1 MFDFSTLITDRAAAD
16 LENLRALLST
26 PMEDWTAEQMAQFNQ
41 AISKGAYNYTDLN
54 RVTACM
60 EYLDETLRA
69 YGYETG
75 YQRILV
81 HPDEPESISL
91 LPEGYT
97 QLEYIQSSGSQYI
110 DTGFKPNQDT
120 RIVMDATPLNM
131 VSENGGAFFF
141 GSSFPIQENGFE
153 TYGFYNVFYA
163 VYNSVQEGG
172 TEELVAYERLLID
185 FNRNSC
191 VVTRDDMTVFSH
203 TFSQNTFTS
212 SVDLCLFLLPRQ
224 SPFFGMIRLY
234 NCRIFNN
241 DVLIRD
247 YIPCKNPSGEVG
259 LYDTVNAQFYGNSG
273 TGVFSPGPEITPGPD
288 PSLDPS
294 SWYEDDVPT
303 APQMAQYL
311 NNVLSIWSTI
321 MGDPTLPETMVN
333 LTQEGANQI
342 EAALIEINTAIE
354 QIIAA
359 MARSNSFTFWSGN
372 RPFPTAYSNRGRN
385 WAELD
390 AMGTSWRN
398 WQVATWY
405 LLLYGNL
412 EAEGDVT

>member
-1 MFDFSTLITDRAAAD
+1 MSFDFSTLITNRSSAD

-26 PMEDWTAEQMAQFNQ
+26 PLEDWTAEQLAQFNQ

-75 YQRILV
+75 YQRIIV
-81 HPDEPESISL
+81 PHTGGGGSA

-97 QLEYIQSSGSQYI
+97 ELEYIESTGTQYI
-110 DTGFKPNQDT
+110 DTGFKPTGNSRVVCDIQLSKT
-120 RIVMDATPLNM
+120 GVWLYGARHTATDRTFMTVAMTDNYRSDYNNSYSLNI
-131 VSENGGAFFF
+131 
-141 GSSFPIQENGFE
+141 P
-153 TYGFYNVFYA
+153 Y
-163 VYNSVQEGG
+163 
-172 TEELVAYERLLID
+172 
-185 FNRNSC
+185 
-191 VVTRDDMTVFSH
+191 DMTDRVTIDKNKGSMTIGTQTVSYEDADFSCAYNLYIFAGNSAGTPS
-203 TFSQNTFTS
+203 TFSS
-212 SVDLCLFLLPRQ
+212 MKLFYCKVYDN
-224 SPFFGMIRLY
+224 G
-234 NCRIFNN
+234 
-241 DVLIRD
+241 VLIRD
-247 YIPCKNPSGEVG
+247 YVPCQGPSGDIG
-259 LYDTVNAQFYGNSG
+259 LYDTENNQFYGNAG
-273 TGVFSPGPEITPGPD
+273 TGTFTAGPEIPPEPGEV
-288 PSLDPS
+288 LDPYT
-294 SWYEDDVPT
+294 WYESDIPT
-303 APQMAQYL
+303 DTQMAQYL
-311 NNVLSIWSTI
+311 SNVLSIWDTI
-321 MGDPTLPETMVN
+321 MGDPTLPETMSN

-398 WQVATWY
+398 WQVANWY

>member
-41 AISKGAYNYTDLN
+41 AASKGAYNYTDLN

-60 EYLDETLRA
+60 EYLDETLRS

-75 YQRILV
+75 YQPIIV
-81 HPDEPESISL
+81 PHAPV
-91 LPEGYT
+91 
-97 QLEYIQSSGSQYI
+97 QSVPLTNI
-110 DTGFKPNQDT
+110 IPNSSFEQDT
-120 RIVMDATPLNM
+120 SWTGVVYDTAQHLQGARSSKLGPGTVVNNSAQVATPIVGHKYYGRSYIKSQGDIQPSDCRFELYAGDGPGLNFVFTYNQGNFPDWTMQSAM
-131 VSENGGAFFF
+131 VTVDAVNGT
-141 GSSFPIQENGFE
+141 S
-153 TYGFYNVFYA
+153 YA
-163 VYNSVQEGG
+163 
-172 TEELVAYERLLID
+172 I
-185 FNRNSC
+185 RNF
-191 VVTRDDMTVFSH
+191 VVNAVNPCWTDCLMI
-203 TFSQNTFTS
+203 
-212 SVDLCLFLLPRQ
+212 VDLTAAFGAGNEPDKEWCDANLPYFDGTYTYSQ
-224 SPFFGMIRLY
+224 A
-234 NCRIFNN
+234 
-241 DVLIRD
+241 RD
-247 YIPCKNPSGEVG
+247 PY
-259 LYDTVNAQFYGNSG
+259 T
-273 TGVFSPGPEITPGPD
+273 
-288 PSLDPS
+288 
-294 SWYEDDVPT
+294 WYEADIPT
-303 APQMAQYL
+303 ASHMAQYL
-311 NNVLSIWSTI
+311 SNVLSIWSTI

-342 EAALIEINTAIE
+342 EQALIEINTAIE

-372 RPFPTAYSNRGRN
+372 RPFPTAYSNKGRT

-398 WQVATWY
+398 WQVASWY

>member
-26 PMEDWTAEQMAQFNQ
+26 PMEDWTAEQLAQFNQ
-41 AISKGAYNYTDLN
+41 AVSKGAYNYTDLN

-75 YQRILV
+75 YQRIEV
-81 HPDEPESISL
+81 PHKGGGG

-97 QLEYIQSSGSQYI
+97 ELEYIESTGTQYI
-110 DTGFKPNQDT
+110 DTGFKPTGNSRVVCDIQLSKT
-120 RIVMDATPLNM
+120 GVWLYGARHTATDRTFMTVAMTDNYRSDYNNSYSLNI
-131 VSENGGAFFF
+131 
-141 GSSFPIQENGFE
+141 P
-153 TYGFYNVFYA
+153 Y
-163 VYNSVQEGG
+163 
-172 TEELVAYERLLID
+172 
-185 FNRNSC
+185 
-191 VVTRDDMTVFSH
+191 DMTDRVTIDKNKGSMTIGTQTVSYEDADFSCAYNLYIFAGNSAGTPS
-203 TFSQNTFTS
+203 TFSS
-212 SVDLCLFLLPRQ
+212 MKLFYCKVYDN
-224 SPFFGMIRLY
+224 G
-234 NCRIFNN
+234 
-241 DVLIRD
+241 VLIRD
-247 YIPCKNPSGEVG
+247 YVPCQGPSGDIG
-259 LYDTVNAQFYGNSG
+259 LYDTENNQFYGNAG
-273 TGVFSPGPEITPGPD
+273 TGTFTAGPEIPPEPGEV
-288 PSLDPS
+288 LDPYT
-294 SWYEDDVPT
+294 WYEDDVPT

-311 NNVLSIWSTI
+311 SNVLSIWSTI

-333 LTQEGANQI
+333 LTQDGANQI

-372 RPFPTAYSNRGRN
+372 RPFPTAYSNRGRT